1 MINLTKHLL
10 AYDEM
15 TSEKLFIPYICNMKN
30 YISDSFKNI
39 ATIFWILIAVILW
52 YQVHSHVI
60 LEEAI
65 LITAFML
72 FTMFLINM
80 YISAC
85 LLPKAIREKKMNTF
99 WVQFILSIFLQ
110 ASVIAGLLLVFKRL
124 EELTFFPS
132 SSLFSKEDSFLSN
145 FKNQIPASII
155 INLAFVGLRFYHEH
169 IKLEKAHLEFQL
181 HSLQTQINPHFM
193 FNVLNHIHYFVKQKD
208 DMASVLLLNYSDILR
223 YQLYSSKKET
233 VSIEEEVQFLK
244 KFVEI
249 ERIRWE
255 DKININC
262 IWEIENSGKEISP
275 LLLIPLIEN
284 AFKHVSRCSDRKSYI
299 NIIFKQKADMINLE
313 VENSK
318 LINPIQK
325 KTDSGLG
332 LENLKNRLEIIYYSK
347 YSLSVNETDTFY
359 NSKLSIQI

>member
-1 MINLTKHLL
+1 
-10 AYDEM
+10 
-15 TSEKLFIPYICNMKN
+15 MKN

-60 LEEAI
+60 FEEAI
-65 LITAFML
+65 LITAFMFL
-72 FTMFLINM
+72 AMFLINM
-80 YISAC
+80 HISVH
-85 LLPKAIREKKMNTF
+85 LLPRAIREKKMNIF
-99 WVQFILSIFLQ
+99 WGQFILSILVQ
-110 ASVIAGLLLVFKRL
+110 ASVMAVLLLVFKKL
-124 EELTFFPS
+124 EDLAFFPS
-132 SSLFSKEDSFLSN
+132 SSLFSKEDSFWSN

-155 INLAFVGLRFYHEH
+155 INLAFIGLRFYHEH

-223 YQLYSSKKET
+223 YQLYSSKKEA
-233 VSIEEEVQFLK
+233 VSMEEEVLFLK
-244 KFVEI
+244 KFVDI
-249 ERIRWE
+249 EKIRWE

-262 IWEIENSGKEISP
+262 IWEIENPEKKISP

-284 AFKHVSRCSDRKSYI
+284 AFKHVSRCSDRKNYI
-299 NIIFKQKADMINLE
+299 NITLKQKANMINFE

-318 LINPIQK
+318 SVNPMQK
-325 KTDSGLG
+325 NTDSGLG
-332 LENLKNRLEIIYYSK
+332 LENLKNRLEIIYYNKHSF
-347 YSLSVNETDTFY
+347 SVCETDTIY

>member
-1 MINLTKHLL
+1 
-10 AYDEM
+10 
-15 TSEKLFIPYICNMKN
+15 MKN

-52 YQVHSHVI
+52 YQVQNHVI

-65 LITAFML
+65 LITTFL
-72 FTMFLINM
+72 FLSILLVNT
-80 YISAC
+80 YISVL
-85 LLPKAIREKKMNTF
+85 LLPKALKGKKMNTF
-99 WVQFILSIFLQ
+99 WLCFILSILVQ
-110 ASVIAGLLLVFKRL
+110 ASVMAILLLGFKRL

-132 SSLFSKEDSFLSN
+132 SSLFSREDSFWSN

-169 IKLEKAHLEFQL
+169 IKLEKAHLEFLL
-181 HSLQTQINPHFM
+181 HSLQMQINPHFM

-223 YQLYSSKKET
+223 YQLYSGKKTT
-233 VSIEEEVQFLK
+233 VNIQEEVEFLK
-244 KFVEI
+244 KYINI

-255 DKININC
+255 DKIDMNC
-262 IWEIENSGKEISP
+262 TWEIDDFEKRVSP

-284 AFKHVSRCSDRKSYI
+284 AFKHVSRCSDRKGYI
-299 NIIFKQKADMINLE
+299 SVIFKQKDDMINLE

-318 LINPIQK
+318 SSDPMQK
-325 KTDSGLG
+325 KFGTGLG
-332 LENLKNRLEIIYYSK
+332 LENLKSRLNIIYYNK
-347 YSLSVNETDTFY
+347 HSLSIDETDIVY
-359 NSKLSIQI
+359 NSKLLIQI